1 MYTPLDINRENLTIM
16 GIEFPDL
23 KSLESAANAIG
34 SNMFEGF
41 EPTSKGIEIIRDYS
55 IGKISLTELVAFAKE
70 KVNDRKIWLAN
81 YNPDNILQLEPPST
95 INIKQFINTL
105 GICKMSPFLFYF
117 LLFLKS
123 S

>member
-41 EPTSKGIEIIRDYS
+41 EPTS
-55 IGKISLTELVAFAKE
+55 ELVQLYIDLKNKLISDSDF
-70 KVNDRKIWLAN
+70 LA
-81 YNPDNILQLEPPST
+81 QLHRLYG
-95 INIKQFINTL
+95 K
-105 GICKMSPFLFYF
+105 
-117 LLFLKS
+117 
-123 S
+123 